1 MINFNSLQ
9 LVINNKYSF
18 VGIDKQEDSSRFC
31 LPKGFNSQKSQ
42 LDNFNS
48 KRDLFFLFYKI
59 LTTFKSICLERG
71 YLDNNSKQLTNDRD
85 GVVKTKIG
93 SNIEDDGED
102 NENIFYSKIDILGKL
117 LDAYNEPKILSLASR
132 LGKTDKFDLSKIHK
146 YLHQGVYLPNNAI
159 YVDQMLLP
167 KKVVQF
173 KTTDIVAMYCYL
185 FCEIKQQLKET
196 INPKIISLGED
207 FRERYLNS
215 QDSLFDE
222 NTYESV
228 LNLLKDALET
238 IDNYTAIKDA
248 DYWEYY
254 DAIELFL
261 YGDLNQAEEGEIWG
275 IKNFHTVW
283 ESMCLTYLAENND
296 LSCLLHCD
304 TRYLSSRII
313 DKLKASE
320 KVIDIDNVF
329 KINGVCLNPD
339 AILFNLIKSN
349 FRQKTTY
356 EIFISRHDNYGYKT
370 NFRYDNGFKTYQKG
384 KSIFINIAYPA
395 QKQSIYTAQELGKIY
410 QNRNNQYLI
419 INSPLPK
426 NFYSFW
432 AIPEI
437 VNNEHLNLMSYF
449 NHFFYLALKNKIFTW
464 NSFYEKF
471 LKPLNINFGDD
482 DDFNEYNVFTR
493 SLFRDKS
500 EKYIS
505 SQFNQFMTQI
515 FNSQNTS
522 VKIIDIKYHDSDYF
536 FNTNHKQE
544 NKEKNVRKQF
554 VYEYLLQKRLKQHF
568 DSNYLPNIESSFW
581 IPDYRSDDSNLFKKD
596 QVFLDDYIE
605 LNKVN
610 FLLLAENYSAY

>member
-18 VGIDKQEDSSRFC
+18 VGIDKQEENLRFC
-31 LPKGFNSQKSQ
+31 LPKGFNSEKYK

-59 LTTFKSICLERG
+59 LTTFKSICLEKG
-71 YLDNNSKQLTNDRD
+71 YLDNNSKLLANDRD
-85 GVVKTKIG
+85 GVIKTKIG

-173 KTTDIVAMYCYL
+173 ESTDIVTMYCYL

-196 INPKIISLGED
+196 INPKILSLGED
-207 FRERYLNS
+207 FKERYLTS

-222 NTYESV
+222 DTYESV

-238 IDNYTAIKDA
+238 IDDYTAIKDA

-275 IKNFHTVW
+275 INNFHTVW
-283 ESMCLTYLAENND
+283 ESMCLTYLAENNN

-304 TRYLSSRII
+304 TQYLSPKIV

-320 KVIDIDNVF
+320 KVIDINNVF
-329 KINGVCLNPD
+329 KINGISLNPD
-339 AILFNLIKSN
+339 AVLFSSIKSN
-349 FRQKTTY
+349 LIKTTY
-356 EIFISRHDNYGYKT
+356 EILITDWDNHDYKT
-370 NFRYDNGFKTYQKG
+370 QFRYDNGFKTYQKG
-384 KSIFINIAYPA
+384 ESIFINIAYPA
-395 QKQSIYTAQELGKIY
+395 QKQNIYTAQELRKIY
-410 QNRNNQYLI
+410 DIRDNQYLI
-419 INSPLPK
+419 INFPFPK

-432 AIPEI
+432 EIPEI
-437 VNNEHLNLMSYF
+437 IDSECLNLMSYF
-449 NHFFYLALKNKIFTW
+449 NHFFYLAIKNKIFTW
-464 NSFYEKF
+464 NSFCDKI
-471 LKPLNINFGDD
+471 LTPLNIT
-482 DDFNEYNVFTR
+482 FNDRGGFDEYNVFTR
-493 SLFRDKS
+493 SLFRNKS
-500 EKYIS
+500 EIYIK
-505 SQFNQFMTQI
+505 NQFEKFITQI
-515 FNSQNTS
+515 FENQNTS
-522 VKIIDIKYHDSDYF
+522 INVIDIKYYDSEYF
-536 FNTNHKQE
+536 LNRNNQKE

-568 DSNYLPNIESSFW
+568 ENNLLLNIESSFW
-581 IPDYRSDDSNLFKKD
+581 IPDYRPDDSNLVKKD

-610 FLLLAENYSAY
+610 FLLLAENYNTY

>member
-18 VGIDKQEDSSRFC
+18 VGIDKQEDNLRFC
-31 LPKGFNSQKSQ
+31 LPKGFNSQKSK
-42 LDNFNS
+42 LDNFNT
-48 KRDLFFLFYKI
+48 KKDLFFLFYKI
-59 LTTFKSICLERG
+59 FTTFKNICLERG
-71 YLDNNSKQLTNDRD
+71 YLDNNSKQLTNNRD

-93 SNIEDDGED
+93 SNIQDDGED

-132 LGKTDKFDLSKIHK
+132 LGKSDKFDLSKIHK

-173 KTTDIVAMYCYL
+173 ESTDVVRMYCHL
-185 FCEIKQQLKET
+185 FCEIKQQLKEI
-196 INPKIISLGED
+196 INPQIISLGED

-238 IDNYTAIKDA
+238 IDNYTPIKDA

-261 YGDLNQAEEGEIWG
+261 YGDLNQVEEGEIWG
-275 IKNFHTVW
+275 INNFHTVW
-283 ESMCLTYLAENND
+283 ESMCLTYLAQNNN
-296 LSCLLHCD
+296 LSYLLHCD
-304 TRYLSSRII
+304 TQYLSPRII

-329 KINGVCLNPD
+329 RINGVSLNPD
-339 AILFNLIKSN
+339 AVLFSSKNSDFIQ
-349 FRQKTTY
+349 QKTY
-356 EIFISRHDNYGYKT
+356 EILITDWDNYGYKT
-370 NFRYDNGFKTYQKG
+370 QFRYDNGFKTYQEG
-384 KSIFINIAYPA
+384 KSIFINIVYIG
-395 QKQSIYTAQELGKIY
+395 QEQNIYTAKELGKIY
-410 QNRNNQYLI
+410 KNRDNQYLI
-419 INSPLPK
+419 INYSLPT
-426 NFYSFW
+426 NYFSFW
-432 AIPEI
+432 EI
-437 VNNEHLNLMSYF
+437 SEIIDNKCLNLMNYF
-449 NHFFYLALKNKIFTW
+449 NHFFYLALKNNIFTW
-464 NSFYEKF
+464 DRFCERIF
-471 LKPLNINFGDD
+471 KPLDITFDNRGKFN
-482 DDFNEYNVFTR
+482 DFNVFTR
-493 SLFRDKS
+493 SLLRDKS
-500 EKYIS
+500 EEDIK
-505 SQFNQFMTQI
+505 NQFEKFI
-515 FNSQNTS
+515 NKILNNKNTS
-522 VKIIDIKYHDSDYF
+522 INVIDIKYYDSEYF
-536 FNTNHKQE
+536 FNTDNQKE

-568 DSNYLPNIESSFW
+568 DNNLIPNIKSSFW
-581 IPDYRSDDSNLFKKD
+581 IPDYRPDDSNLVMKD

-610 FLLLAENYSAY
+610 FLLLAENYSTY